1 MRNASGERGQVLPFV
16 AICLTVLMG
25 FTAFA
30 VDAGYLRYQQ
40 RLQQTAADDAALAG
54 ANELLSHPSQY
65 QNAAWADATRNG
77 FTDNGSTNRVFV
89 NWAPQSGVYQGD
101 TNAVEVI
108 VQVQRNSFFAGVI
121 GAPQTTVTTRAV
133 ARVQPAV
140 NPACFYVLNGQLNI
154 NSVHAN
160 LNLPTCGVLDNG
172 DIKGQNGTVVATYLA
187 ATGWVTNG
195 KNFSSTTQILQ
206 NIPPF
211 SDPCSTIPGCAAM
224 VSAFTANA
232 NGPYGVATAP
242 TTTVDSSSGY
252 QVLSPGNYT
261 SWPTVTSGNTLCL
274 QAGLYVIANAG
285 TTYDLVGPG
294 LSPLSG
300 GAACPGNAGDGVTIV
315 APNGGV
321 GNGSNSNLEAS
332 APVTGYSSN
341 CNASNTSCVNTTSS
355 IPGVLYYV
363 SCTCTMPWNF
373 SSNSLLGMMY
383 FPNVHINLNGSSSSL
398 NSTFLVFND
407 VIGNGLDLN
416 VPPSGNGPQLTQA
429 ATLVE

>member
-1 MRNASGERGQVLPFV
+1 MRNASGERGQVLPFM

-25 FTAFA
+25 FTALA
-30 VDAGYLRYQQ
+30 VDAGYLRYQE

-54 ANELLSHPSQY
+54 ANELISHPSQY
-65 QNAAWADATRNG
+65 QNAAWADAAKNG
-77 FTDNGSTNRVFV
+77 FTDNGSTSHVIV
-89 NWAPQSGVYQGD
+89 NWAPATGVYTGD

-108 VQVQRNSFFAGVI
+108 VQVQRPSIFAGVI
-121 GAPQTTVTTRAV
+121 GSPNTTVTTRAV

-140 NPACFYVLNGQLNI
+140 NPACFYVLNGELNI

-160 LNLPTCGVLDNG
+160 LDLPTCGVLDNG

-195 KNFSSTTQILQ
+195 KNISSTTQILQ

-224 VSAFTANA
+224 VAAFNANA
-232 NGPYGVATAP
+232 NGPDGPAVAPPVYDP
-242 TTTVDSSSGY
+242 TQG
-252 QVLSPGNYT
+252 LPPGHYT

-274 QAGLYVIANAG
+274 QAGTFVVDNAS
-285 TTYDLVGPG
+285 TTYDQVGPG

-300 GAACPGNAGDGVTIV
+300 GSACPGNAGDGVTIV
-315 APNGGV
+315 APTGGL
-321 GNGSNSNLEAS
+321 GNGSQSNLEAAPPITGVS
-332 APVTGYSSN
+332 AT
-341 CNASNTSCVNTTSS
+341 CNASNTSCVQENTSV
-355 IPGVLYYV
+355 PGVLYYV

-383 FPNVHINLNGSSSSL
+383 FPNVHIDLNGSSSAL
-398 NSTFLVFND
+398 DSTFLVFND

-416 VPPSGNGPQLTQA
+416 VPPSTNGPQLTQA